1 MNLRSENEILDQLI
15 SEKKYDQAEEC
26 QKNIDE
32 IKSQCSKI
40 ENEISN
46 IVNPASAIRFE
57 WFIVVTIKLVG
68 NVLIL
73 TVLSDLVII

>member
-46 IVNPASAIRFE
+46 IVNPASAIRLVY
-57 WFIVVTIKLVG
+57 WYFIF
-68 NVLIL
+68 
-73 TVLSDLVII
+73 LSFMY